1 MQLICNKCLKLGYIS
16 FVELKILGVIDLKIK
31 NKLLVL
37 GTSTALLFSLL
48 NYSGGPSKTAYAAG
62 GEGSTIAGV
71 PVGGLSSDEI
81 EVQLQNAIM
90 SWVAQPVTVT
100 GAGESIDLNIVGLQ
114 YNVDGTVATFE
125 SLTDKP
131 WYAFWQKDKVVNIPL
146 EVMQSDSIKDQLDD
160 VQTWDLEPTYNNV
173 INELANLGSHVISA
187 QVNASGAID
196 NERIGLVIEPIPTT
210 AIGVADLIAPL
221 NDLIITG
228 EQTFSLNEALSNVSS
243 LANEDAMNFVASTV
257 YSAALQSNA
266 MLVERHSQSK
276 VPSYLEPGVEAK
288 VTTDGQKDLRFT
300 IPGAV
305 KLKATIED
313 QNLKIETY
321 AANTDLK
328 SSIRVVRT
336 AEVAPRV
343 IERYSN
349 DLPVGREVLEQ
360 EGVPGVRVAV
370 YRTNAST
377 GVETVVSN
385 DYYPP
390 THRVVVKSARV
401 PEATSS
407 GDGTITDSESF
418 VPTNPSNPDTG
429 IDMNGDG
436 LVDYYPPG
444 TEPGDYPT
452 GGTNSGSGNGSSNAS
467 GSGSSS
473 NNGSTNGSGSN
484 VTEPQY
490 DKGGN
495 LISK

>member
-1 MQLICNKCLKLGYIS
+1 MGYIL
-16 FVELKILGVIDLKIK
+16 FIDMKILGVIDLKIK

-37 GTSTALLFSLL
+37 GTSTVLLFSLL
-48 NYSGGPSKTAYAAG
+48 NYSGGPSQKVYAAG

-81 EVQLQNAIM
+81 EVELQNAIM
-90 SWVAQPVTVT
+90 SWVAQPITVT
-100 GAGESIDLNIVGLQ
+100 GAGETMNLNIVGLQ
-114 YNVDGTVATFE
+114 YNVDGTIATFE

-146 EVMQSDSIKDQLDD
+146 EVIQSDSIKEQLDD

-173 INELANLGSHVISA
+173 INELSNLGSHVISA
-187 QVNASGAID
+187 QVNANGAID
-196 NERIGLVIEPIPTT
+196 NERVGLVIEPMPPT

-228 EQTFSLNEALSNVSS
+228 EQTFSLSEALSNVMS
-243 LANEDAMNFVASTV
+243 LANEDAINFVASTV

-266 MLVERHSQSK
+266 TLVERHSQSEAT
-276 VPSYLEPGVEAK
+276 PYLEPGIEAK
-288 VTTDGQKDLRFT
+288 VTADGQKDLRFT

-321 AANTDLK
+321 AANTDLQ
-328 SSIRVVRT
+328 SAIRVVRT

-343 IERYSN
+343 IERYST
-349 DLPVGREVLEQ
+349 DLPIGREVLEQ

-377 GVETVVSN
+377 GVETLVSN

-401 PEATSS
+401 PETTSS
-407 GDGTITDSESF
+407 GNGSTAGSDNFI
-418 VPTNPSNPDTG
+418 PTNPSSPDTG
-429 IDMNGDG
+429 VDMNGDG

-444 TEPGDYPT
+444 TSPGDVSS
-452 GGTNSGSGNGSSNAS
+452 GGNSSSGSNGSSGS
-467 GSGSSS
+467 TSGSSS
-473 NNGSTNGSGSN
+473 NNGSTNGNGSN
-484 VTEPQY
+484 ANEPQY